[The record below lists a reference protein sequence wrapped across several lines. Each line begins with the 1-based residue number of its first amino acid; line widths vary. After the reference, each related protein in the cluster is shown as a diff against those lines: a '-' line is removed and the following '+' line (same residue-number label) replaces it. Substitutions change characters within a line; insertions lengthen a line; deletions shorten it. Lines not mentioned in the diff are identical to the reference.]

1 MKKEKV
7 EEKTNNEKIAT
18 KKDTKGKVSQG
29 KNIKNSTNEKSDKEE
44 EINAKTIKNEDL
56 QVEKI
61 ENVETKNQKISKEDE
76 QIERIKKVLKE
87 EQIKNIYLMFVDFSG
102 NLLTKMVGVDELI
115 RNTHVSWFDGISLNG
130 SLIEDF
136 KDEKDSDW
144 LVLLPDPYSF
154 RKITFLDEKMK
165 KAGMI
170 FCDIKNY
177 ALDTRGILKKAVS
190 EFLDLE
196 ITPMFGTQSIY
207 AILGEQQNQNFYQT
221 LATNP
226 NTIFH
231 NKIVNY
237 LLEAGIEI
245 EYYMPYG
252 KKHQRIDL
260 VPDIATISADKL
272 FTAKWY
278 IQNLGLQEE
287 KKISFENI
295 DIPNLSTCP
304 VHMSLWQGKHEKNL
318 FFDEKDKYELSDLG
332 KKFIKGI
339 LKHNTFIKKVIR
351 ATTNYQIKQY
361 KNQLSVQRDE
371 CIMQVPLYFK
381 EKQKQDRIGW
391 SKRCIYNGLNADNN
405 FYLVFACLLYA
416 GLYGIF
422 EQKETSQEYFKEKL
436 GEEVIQKIRSL
447 LDGEQKK
454 EFLNS

>member
-1 MKKEKV
+1 MERK
-7 EEKTNNEKIAT
+7 
-18 KKDTKGKVSQG
+18 
-29 KNIKNSTNEKSDKEE
+29 
-44 EINAKTIKNEDL
+44 EDL
-56 QVEKI
+56 L
-61 ENVETKNQKISKEDE
+61 E
-76 QIERIKKVLKE
+76 QIEKIKKELKE
-87 EQIKNIYLMFVDFSG
+87 KEIQNIYLNFVDFSG
-102 NLLTKMVGVDELI
+102 NILTKMVGVKELI
-115 RNTHVSWFDGISLNG
+115 NNTHVSWFDGISING
-130 SLIEDF
+130 SLLSDF
-136 KDEKDSDW
+136 KDKKSNDW
-144 LVLLPDPYSF
+144 LVILPDPFSF
-154 RKITFLDEKMK
+154 RIIPFIKDENQR
-165 KAGMI
+165 AALI
-170 FCDIKNY
+170 FCSIKNNS
-177 ALDTRGILKKAVS
+177 LDTRGLLKKVVG
-190 EFLDLE
+190 EFQELE
-196 ITPMFGTQSIY
+196 MTPMFGTQLIY
-207 AILGEQQNQNFYQT
+207 STNIEEKNQNFYEA
-221 LATNP
+221 LANSK
-226 NTIFH
+226 NTIFQ
-231 NKIVNY
+231 NNLVNE
-237 LLEAGIEI
+237 LLKANIDI

-295 DIPNLSTCP
+295 DIPNISTCP

-351 ATTNYQIKQY
+351 ATTNYQMKQY